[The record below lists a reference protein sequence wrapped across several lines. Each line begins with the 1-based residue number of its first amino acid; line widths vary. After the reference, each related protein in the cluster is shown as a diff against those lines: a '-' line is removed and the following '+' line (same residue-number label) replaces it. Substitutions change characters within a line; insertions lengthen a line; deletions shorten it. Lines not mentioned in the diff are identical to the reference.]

1 MPSPADD
8 AMDRRI
14 FLGTLAA
21 GLIAA
26 PHGASAQPRAAQ
38 RVPIVGTLNPGREDL
53 TFPSIA
59 TLRRGLRAL
68 GRIEGQNIRLEYRWA
83 NGKVDALPELAAE
96 LVRLN
101 VDVLY
106 TSGPQAMR
114 AAVAASRTVPIVGDN
129 LEDDPVADGLVA
141 SIGRPG
147 GNLTGFF
154 LNLPDLTAKWL
165 QLIREVVPGA
175 RRVAVLWDATT
186 NRSQLRALTTAARG
200 ATVELRVLEV
210 RRSSEYAA
218 VLKASLKE
226 RPQALLQLSSPLI
239 RQSAPLIADFSVK
252 NRLPAISMFRLF
264 AESGGMMAYGPDLP
278 AFFSRTASYV
288 DRILK
293 GANPGELP
301 IEHPTTFELLI
312 NLKTA
317 RALGVKVPAAL
328 LQRADQV
335 IE

>member
-1 MPSPADD
+1 
-8 AMDRRI
+8 MDRRI
-14 FLGTLAA
+14 FLGTLAT
-21 GLIAA
+21 GLGTA
-26 PHGASAQPRAAQ
+26 PPLGAWAQPRGAQ
-38 RVPIVGTLNPGREDL
+38 RMPTVGILHPGRPDL

-59 TLRRGLRAL
+59 ELRGGLRAL
-68 GRIEGQNIRLEYRWA
+68 GHIEGQNVRLEYRWA
-83 NGKVDALPELAAE
+83 DAKVDALPRLAAE
-96 LVRLN
+96 LVALN
-101 VDVLY
+101 ADVLY

-114 AAVAASRTVPIVGDN
+114 AAVAATRTIPIVGDN

-141 SIGRPG
+141 SINRPG

-165 QLIREVVPGA
+165 QLIREVVPA
-175 RRVAVLWDATT
+175 AKRVAVLWDATT
-186 NRSQLRALTTAARG
+186 NRSQLRAATTAAQ
-200 ATVELRVLEV
+200 AAAVDLRVLEV
-210 RRSSEYAA
+210 RRSTEYAA

-239 RQSAPLIADFSVK
+239 RQAAPLVADFTLK

-264 AESGGMMAYGPDLP
+264 AESGGLMAYGPDLA

-293 GANPGELP
+293 GASPGDLP
-301 IEHPTTFELLI
+301 IEQPTTFELLI

-317 RALGVKVPAAL
+317 RTLGVKIPPAL